1 MMAERETILTR
12 APTSDTRPADLQVT
26 KDVLPD
32 KRKIL
37 QRVKQ
42 LRENRQQWE
51 TQWKDI
57 RDYQLPFIGSFD
69 DTPDTTNPG
78 RRRDLHIAQGV
89 AWASAQ
95 IFAAGIM
102 SGLTPPSRQWFKFQF
117 SNAALNEDVQAGRV
131 LDERQEIMQSILS
144 QSNFYNAIHSSYFEL
159 PFGQAPLAVFPDI
172 RKGVRFQVQ
181 SVGTYYI
188 DVDGDGRVNTFCRK
202 YPMKLQQIIDQFGTD
217 ALPRREQERLKAGS
231 VPDNQT
237 RYVWWLV
244 MPNNN
249 AVPGKLGRLN
259 MPYISMYW
267 LNGSSNDEWLYT
279 GGCEEFPV
287 PTGRYMTNANNPY
300 GYGPGWY
307 AMGDAKMLQI
317 MKKDYLTA
325 VELSVKPPLTVTSG
339 VMAEGV
345 NLIPGGIT
353 KLANPNDAV
362 RQLFQVGLDMPHLAE
377 EIIRTEDAI
386 KRAYSA
392 DLFLMLDSITTGQ
405 MTAREIVE
413 RQQEKLQQLGPVV
426 ERLQEEYLTPIL
438 ERTYN
443 ILDRGNV
450 FPPIPP
456 ELEAMLAQEDVK
468 IEYISPLA
476 QAQKMSGLVN
486 IEQAISF
493 VMQMA
498 QAWPDAIKA
507 VDPLGAVA
515 KYMDLLGAPAK
526 MRRSEEEV
534 QQMIQQEQQAMQ
546 QAQQEQQAMQMAQAL
561 PGITQA
567 AKNATEAANDGNP
580 ALADWLGMSGV
591 V

>member
-1 MMAERETILTR
+1 M
-12 APTSDTRPADLQVT
+12 DTLLARPAGDMRPADGEIK
-26 KDVLPD
+26 KDYWPE
-32 KRKIL
+32 KRKVM
-37 QRVKQ
+37 QRIEQMKQ
-42 LRENRQQWE
+42 ERLRWEDQWI
-51 TQWKDI
+51 DI
-57 RDYQLPFIGSFD
+57 RNYELPFTGDFKRQGD
-69 DTPDTTNPG
+69 DSYPG

-117 SNAALNEDVQAGRV
+117 NDSELNENVQACQV
-131 LDERQEIMQSILS
+131 LDERQDIMQSILS
-144 QSNFYNAIHSSYFEL
+144 GSNFYNAIHSSYFEL
-159 PFGQAPLAVFPDI
+159 PYGQAPLAVLPDTE
-172 RKGVRFQVQ
+172 KGVRFQAQ
-181 SVGTYYI
+181 TIGTYYI
-188 DVDGDGRVNTFCRK
+188 DVGGDGKVNTFARR
-202 YPMKLQQIIDQFGTD
+202 YPMKLQQVIDTFGVD
-217 ALPRREQERLKAGS
+217 ALPLRDQLNIKAGG
-231 VPDNQT
+231 VPDNVT
-237 RYVWWLV
+237 RYVWWLIQ
-244 MPNNN
+244 PNAQ
-249 AVPGKLGRLN
+249 AVPGRISRLN

-267 LNGSSNDEWLYT
+267 IEGSGPNEWLYV
-279 GGCEEFPV
+279 GGFEEFPV

-307 AMGDAKMLQI
+307 AIGDAKMLQV
-317 MKKDYLTA
+317 MKRDYLTA
-325 VELSVKPPLTVTSG
+325 VELSVKPPLTATAD
-339 VMAEGV
+339 VMAEGI
-345 NLIPGGIT
+345 NLIPGGVT
-353 KLANPNDAV
+353 KVPGPNSAV
-362 RQLFQVGLDMPHLAE
+362 QQLFQVGLDMPHLAE
-377 EIIRTEDAI
+377 EIIRTEDSI

-392 DLFLMLDSITTGQ
+392 DLFLMLDSITTGN

-443 ILDRGNV
+443 ILDRGGI

-456 ELEAMLAQEDVK
+456 DIAPLVAQQDVK

-498 QAWPDAIKA
+498 QVWPDAIKM
-507 VDPLGAVA
+507 VDPLGTIAR
-515 KYMDLLGAPAK
+515 YMDMLGAPAK
-526 MRRSEEEV
+526 MRRPEEEV
-534 QQMIQQEQQAMQ
+534 QQMIQAEQQAMQ

-580 ALADWLGMSGV
+580 ALQDWLGMSGAV
-591 V
+591 

>member
-1 MMAERETILTR
+1 MERETILTR
-12 APTSDTRPADLQVT
+12 APTSDTVPADIAVP

-32 KRKIL
+32 KRKVL

-42 LRENRQQWE
+42 LGQNRQQWE
-51 TQWKDI
+51 PQWKDI
-57 RDYQLPFIGSFD
+57 RDYQLPFVGSFD

-89 AWASAQ
+89 AWAAAQ
-95 IFAAGIM
+95 VFAAGIM
-102 SGLTPPSRQWFKFQF
+102 SGLTPPSRQWFKFEF
-117 SNAALNEDVQAGRV
+117 SNSELNENVQAGRV
-131 LDERQEIMQSILS
+131 LDERQEIMQSVLS

-159 PFGQAPLAVFPDI
+159 PYGQSPLAVFPDI
-172 RKGVRFQVQ
+172 RKGVRFQSQ
-181 SVGTYYI
+181 SIGTYCI
-188 DVDGDGRVNTFCRK
+188 DVDGDGRVNTFLRK
-202 YPMKLQQIIDQFGTD
+202 YPMKLQQIIDQFGID
-217 ALPRREQERLKAGS
+217 ALPRQEQDKLKAGS
-231 VPDNQT
+231 VPDNRT
-237 RYVWWLV
+237 RYVYWLV
-244 MPNNN
+244 QPNNN

-259 MPYISMYW
+259 MPFISLYW
-267 LNGSSNDEWLYT
+267 MSGSSNEEWLYV

-287 PTGRYMTNANNPY
+287 PTGRYMTNANNAY

-307 AMGDAKMLQI
+307 AMGDAKMLQT

-345 NLIPGGIT
+345 NLIPGGVT
-353 KLANPNDAV
+353 KLSNPNDKV
-362 RQLFQVGLDMPHLAE
+362 QQLFNVGLDMQHLAE

-443 ILDRGNV
+443 ILDRAGV

-456 ELEAMLAQEDVK
+456 DIAELVAQEDVR
-468 IEYISPLA
+468 ITYISPLA

-493 VMQMA
+493 VAQMA
-498 QAWPDAIKA
+498 QIWPESIKA
-507 VDPLGAVA
+507 VDPLGTVA
-515 KYMDLLGAPAK
+515 RYMDMLGAPAK
-526 MRRSEEEV
+526 MRHSDEEI

-546 QAQQEQQAMQMAQAL
+546 QAQQEQQAMQIAQAL

-567 AKNATEAANDGNP
+567 AKNATDAANDGNP
-580 ALADWLGMSGV
+580 AMADWLGMSGV

>member
-1 MMAERETILTR
+1 MM
-12 APTSDTRPADLQVT
+12 DTLLAQPAGNMRPADAEVR
-26 KDVLPD
+26 KDFWPD
-32 KRKIL
+32 KQKVL
-37 QRVKQ
+37 QRVQQ
-42 LRENRQQWE
+42 LRQDRLRWEDQWIE
-51 TQWKDI
+51 I
-57 RDYQLPFIGSFD
+57 RDYQLPFVGDFKRTGD
-69 DTPDTTNPG
+69 DSYPG

-102 SGLTPPSRQWFKFQF
+102 SGLTPPSRQWFKFEF
-117 SNAALNEDVQAGRV
+117 SDSALNENVQAGRV

-159 PFGQAPLAVFPDI
+159 PFGQAPLSVLPDTK
-172 RKGVRFQVQ
+172 KGVRFQAQ

-188 DVDGDGRVNTFCRK
+188 DVGGDGKVNTFCRR
-202 YPMKLQQIIDQFGTD
+202 YPMKLQQIIDTFGVD
-217 ALPRREQERLKAGS
+217 ALPLNEKQRLAGGS
-231 VPDNQT
+231 VPDNVT
-237 RYVWWLV
+237 RYVCWLIQ
-244 MPNNN
+244 PNAQ
-249 AVPGKLGRLN
+249 AVPGRIGNLN
-259 MPYISMYW
+259 LPYISLYW
-267 LNGSSNDEWLYT
+267 IDGSGPNDWLYV
-279 GGCEEFPV
+279 GGFEEFPV
-287 PTGRYMTNANNPY
+287 PTGRYMVNANNPY

-307 AMGDAKMLQI
+307 ALGDSKMLQV
-317 MKKDYLTA
+317 MKRDYLTA
-325 VELSVKPPLTVTSG
+325 VELSVKPPLVASAD
-339 VMAEGV
+339 VMAEGI
-345 NLIPGGIT
+345 NLIPGGVT
-353 KLANPNDAV
+353 KTPGPQSRVDP
-362 RQLFQVGLDMPHLAE
+362 LFNVALDLPHLAE

-443 ILDRGNV
+443 ILDRGGI

-456 ELEAMLAQEDVK
+456 DIAELVAEEDVK
-468 IEYISPLA
+468 IVYISPLA

-486 IEQAISF
+486 IEQSIAF
-493 VMQMA
+493 VAQMA
-498 QAWPDAIKA
+498 QMWPDAIKT
-507 VDPLGAVA
+507 VDPLGTVE

-526 MRRSEEEV
+526 MRRPEEEV
-534 QQMIQQEQQAMQ
+534 QQMIQQEQKAMQ

-561 PGITQA
+561 PDITQA

-580 ALADWLGMSGV
+580 ALADWLGMSGAV
-591 V
+591 